1 MQEQINAIKQLL
13 DTNNAISSRIEGILV
28 QVLGDRASWE
38 NASTMEEFTVSD
50 STIIDVKDFTE
61 KVLGLFWRSRI
72 DLNDAKHQAE
82 LVNLEEFAT
91 SKGDFNESLHLNL
104 LKQIHE
110 RDREIKSLQTNTA
123 RFHELESLLE
133 ARNAEIE
140 TLKLALD
147 AANKP

>member
-110 RDREIKSLQTNTA
+110 RDREIKSLQTNKA